1 MALGELQDR
10 KLMARGWAVRSF
22 SIFFSYASKAAL
34 KISSKL
40 VEEGVEVG
48 VGDILLV

>member
-10 KLMARGWAVRSF
+10 RLTARGWEVMSF
-22 SIFFSYASKAAL
+22 FIFFSYDSKAAL

-48 VGDILLV
+48 ICDILLV